1 MNSTRLLIVAAS
13 LIFPFALAACPNKDK
28 ENTAPSSAV
37 SVEPPPVVSAPP
49 SAAVITP
56 ELPDAGAD
64 ADAADAADAKVVT
77 GGPSGLAKCCAAIAQ
92 NAKSAPPEQAL
103 LYAGFIAACKS
114 GAIPPQFRSMA
125 ACK

>member
-1 MNSTRLLIVAAS
+1 MNSTRPLIVVAS
-13 LIFPFALAACPNKDK
+13 LLFPFALAACPNKDK
-28 ENTAPSSAV
+28 DNEVPSA
-37 SVEPPPVVSAPP
+37 VVSAPP
-49 SAAVITP
+49 PPTVTEPPTAAVITP
-56 ELPDAGAD
+56 EAPDAGAD
-64 ADAADAADAKVVT
+64 ADADAADAKVVT

>member
-28 ENTAPSSAV
+28 ENTAPSASAV
-37 SVEPPPVVSAPP
+37 TVEPPPVVSAPP
-49 SAAVITP
+49 TAAVITP
-56 ELPDAGAD
+56 EVPDAG

-103 LYAGFIAACKS
+103 IYAGAIAACKS
-114 GAIPPQFRSMA
+114 GVIPPQFRSMA